1 VPVPTVQVSEAI
13 SRPVAVPSLC
23 VKTGLPTED
32 VAAVRGSA
40 SPQWTG
46 VMILFGFL
54 AWVVALFLTGRRYAL
69 VVPLHGDVFRQHRDL
84 GLASVAAVVAG
95 SLLGLLTSSAGGPY
109 AVWFLGMAGCG
120 VVLGLVN
127 EWVNSFGV
135 RLTSEGALV
144 LTRVHPRFRDAVLA
158 QAR

>member
-1 VPVPTVQVSEAI
+1 MAVSSVRVSTTVSMPTSL
-13 SRPVAVPSLC
+13 PAVC
-23 VKTGLPTED
+23 VKTGVPTDD

-54 AWVVALFLTGRRYAL
+54 AWVVALFMTGRRYAL
-69 VVPLHGDVFRQHRDL
+69 VVPLRQDVFRRHRDL
-84 GLASVAAVVAG
+84 GSASVATVVAG
-95 SLLGLLTSSAGGPY
+95 LLLGLVSASSDSPY
-109 AVWFLGMAGCG
+109 AVWFLVLAVCG

-135 RLTSEGALV
+135 RLTREGALV

-158 QAR
+158 RAR

>member
-1 VPVPTVQVSEAI
+1 MPSVQVSTTVSTRLALPAI
-13 SRPVAVPSLC
+13 C
-23 VKTGLPTED
+23 VKTGVPTED

-46 VMILFGFL
+46 VMIFFGFL
-54 AWVVALFLTGRRYAL
+54 AWVVALFMTGRRYAL
-69 VVPLHGDVFRQHRDL
+69 VVPLRQDVFRRHRDL
-84 GLASVAAVVAG
+84 GLTSVAAVVAG
-95 SLLGLLTSSAGGPY
+95 LLLGLVTFSAEGLY

-135 RLTSEGALV
+135 RLSPDGALV

-158 QAR
+158 QTP